1 MLSEQ
6 IGRRPSGSPAAQQ
19 AIDYARGQLELYG
32 YDVEV
37 QDFTASS
44 ADAFLQTRVTTDG
57 PDPLEIPAYV
67 FQAGAA
73 ADVSAPL
80 VDAGSGA
87 AGEFP
92 SDSLGAAALVQR
104 GTVRFAEMA
113 SNARAAGAVAIIVAN
128 NQPGVNRGD
137 RSEGEPFPAV
147 SIAQSEGEALRDRIA
162 QGPVELQV
170 NIPTEIHG
178 SNVIARPASGV
189 CRTVSGG
196 HLDSVPWSPGAVD
209 NASGAGLVLELARA
223 ASAGSMIDHCFAL
236 WGGEEIG
243 LTGSAYFVSQL
254 TPEERGL
261 LEAYFNYDVVA
272 SDGTPLLLGSSDL
285 IDEAETVAAD
295 IGVDV
300 SGGELPNGVGSDH
313 LSFLDGGLSSL
324 MVTTPNFTRIHTPE
338 DVLANLDATYLQRIA
353 DLAFA
358 LLNAHASLATG
369 TPLAP

>member
-19 AIDYARGQLELYG
+19 AIDYARAQFELYG

-37 QDFTASS
+37 QDFTASGP
-44 ADAFLQTRVTTDG
+44 DVFLQTKVTTAG
-57 PDPLEIPAYV
+57 AEPLEIPAYV

-73 ADVSAPL
+73 ADVSVPL
-80 VDAGSGA
+80 VDAGSG
-87 AGEFP
+87 GVDEFP
-92 SDSLGAAALVQR
+92 ADTSGAVALIQR
-104 GTVRFAEMA
+104 GTVRFADMA
-113 SNARAAGAVAIIVAN
+113 RNARAAGAVAMVVAN
-128 NQPGVNRGD
+128 NGPGINRGD
-137 RSEGEPFPAV
+137 LSEGEPFPAV
-147 SIAQSEGEALRDRIA
+147 AIAQAGGQSLRDRLA
-162 QGPVELQV
+162 QGPVEVQV
-170 NIPTEIHG
+170 NIPTEIHA

-209 NASGAGLVLELARA
+209 NASGSGLVLELARA
-223 ASAGSMIDHCFAL
+223 ASAGNMTGHCFAL

-254 TPEERGL
+254 TTEERDR

-295 IGVDV
+295 IDVEV
-300 SGGELPNGVGSDH
+300 SGGELPTGVGSDH
-313 LSFLDGGLSSL
+313 VSFLDGGLSSL
-324 MVTTPNFTRIHTPE
+324 MIATPNFARIHTPE
-338 DVLANLDATYLQRIA
+338 DVLANLDATYLQPLA

-358 LLNAHASLATG
+358 LLRAHAAG
-369 TPLAP
+369 PDTPSP